1 MAAVAFAQGRI
12 GLIQPELEA
21 ADGTSGHL
29 GPPDLGSIGSA
40 AAPGRRLVGA

>member
-29 GPPDLGSIGSA
+29 GPPDLARSVRL
-40 AAPGRRLVGA
+40 RRLVGALAEI